1 MTKRRKHRRSRSKY
15 PNSLPK
21 GAYRLPTGG
30 YVAKSR
36 GVMLP
41 NGRRLRIV
49 AVHRDP
55 VNVDLLAKALL
66 DLAREQAEAK
76 KQRESR

>member
-1 MTKRRKHRRSRSKY
+1 MLEKRRSRRKG
-15 PNSLPK
+15 PLPK

-36 GVMLP
+36 GVVLP
-41 NGRRLRIV
+41 KGRRLRIV